1 MNLNEEKN
9 IEYLYEVIKN
19 IDNVQD
25 CRILFTDLCT
35 PKEIEAMA
43 QRMTAAK
50 LLMSGKTY
58 EQVIAVTNISS
69 ATLSRVSRCVQYGTG
84 YKKFIRP

>member
-1 MNLNEEKN
+1 MNIHEEKN
-9 IEYLYEVIKN
+9 VEYLFEVLKTLES
-19 IDNVQD
+19 VED

-35 PKEIEAMA
+35 PREIEAMA

-58 EQVIAVTNISS
+58 EQVIALTNISS
-69 ATLSRVSRCVQYGTG
+69 ATLSRVSRSVQYGTG
-84 YKKFIRP
+84 YKKFIKP

>member
-1 MNLNEEKN
+1 MNVNEEKN

-19 IDNVQD
+19 IDTVED

>member
-1 MNLNEEKN
+1 MNVNEEKN

-19 IDNVQD
+19 IDNVED

-84 YKKFIRP
+84 YRKFIRP